1 MVDNDVVVLSFGYAK
16 IVKYAGFETFS
27 VVYGPKETYFD
38 VFDNLSYL
46 GRIYAK
52 RYLIS
57 TC

>member
-38 VFDNLSYL
+38 VFDHLSYL
-46 GRIYAK
+46 GSIYAK
-52 RYLIS
+52 RYLTS